1 MHDMLRAPCLRR
13 IPLPRILT
21 GLFVFSLILG
31 SSPRALSAQQAPAAS
46 PDTTQITFNEAV
58 RTALDENTDLK
69 RAQTSV
75 RGSESQL
82 RSEWFDFAPSL
93 DLSSDVSRNFGQ
105 SFDQVSGE
113 LISQSTDFFSMGA
126 GLQFTVFNG
135 FERFSSLQQAREQA
149 GADQFNLRRTERE
162 VLFTVM
168 EQFIN
173 LFEAREVVEVQRE
186 EVEAR
191 KQQLRQ
197 IEAFVDEGARPVSE
211 LYQQQ
216 ADVAEAEQSLL
227 QAQRDVAVRRTEL
240 TQTLQLDPRQSYEF
254 EVPSLPGDTLDT
266 VDYDPSALVDE
277 ALSNRLDLRRA
288 RADRRAAEEEI
299 QQAKAQYYPSL
310 SVSANW
316 DTDWSSRPRS
326 IPIEGTGAPPRE
338 VSLPT
343 TDGDQVT
350 LPVPGT
356 GEDPQFREPSF
367 GRQLNDNLSGFVSLS
382 LNVPIFDQ
390 WQRESQVEQAQVQ
403 AQNAEYEVDDTRQQI
418 ALQTRQTYFDYRNA
432 IQQLEAANARLRAAR
447 QARTAARERYD
458 LGSANIVELQNSN
471 RDFVQAASEQVR
483 ARYNLL
489 FRKKQIDFQI
499 GRLNPT
505 DPLFE

>member
-1 MHDMLRAPCLRR
+1 MRFLSPPRLAAGLLALVLVLGGR
-13 IPLPRILT
+13 PL
-21 GLFVFSLILG
+21 
-31 SSPRALSAQQAPAAS
+31 AAQQAPS
-46 PDTTQITFNEAV
+46 EPDTTQITFDEAV
-58 RTALDENTDLK
+58 RVALDQNTDLK
-69 RAQTSV
+69 RAQTTV

-93 DLSSDVSRNFGQ
+93 DLNSSVSRNFGQ

-113 LISQSTDFFSMGA
+113 LISQSTDFLNMGA

-135 FERFSSLQQAREQA
+135 FERFSSLQQAQQQA

-173 LFEAREVVEVQRE
+173 LFEAREVVEVQQE

-191 KQQLRQ
+191 TQQLRQ
-197 IEAFVDEGARPVSE
+197 IEAFVEEGARPVSE

-227 QAQRDVAVRRTEL
+227 QAQRDAEVRRTEL
-240 TQTLQLDPRQSYEF
+240 VQTLQLEPRETYEF
-254 EVPSLPGDTLDT
+254 RVPNPPGDTVET
-266 VDYDPSALVDE
+266 TEYDPSALIDE
-277 ALSNRLDLRRA
+277 ALRNRLDLRRA
-288 RADRRAAEEEI
+288 RADRRAAREEI

-310 SVSANW
+310 SFSANW

-326 IPIEGTGAPPRE
+326 LPIDGTGAPPQE
-338 VSLPT
+338 VTVPT
-343 TDGDQVT
+343 EGGGQVT

-356 GEDPQFREPSF
+356 GQDPQFREPGF

-382 LNVPIFDQ
+382 LSVPIFDR
-390 WQRESQVEQAQVQ
+390 WQRETQVEQAQVQ
-403 AQNAEYEVDDTRQQI
+403 AQNAKYEVDDQRQEI
-418 ALQTRQTYFDYRNA
+418 ALQVRQTYFDYRNA

-458 LGSANIVELQNSN
+458 LGSADIVELQNAN
-471 RDFVQAASEQVR
+471 RDFVEAASEQVR

-489 FRKKQIDFQI
+489 FREKQIDFQI
-499 GRLNPT
+499 GRLTPT